1 MPLCYLNHNRLFVSC
16 SPYPFYSLFYLY
28 THHLSNTAYCEY
40 SWHNLTMAIQYSIR
54 RTLLTVFLLTGIYPV
69 SVNAATDDLADDRTI
84 ILGVLDNDEQV
95 DSRATVFTE
104 TDIISVGTGGS
115 VIALRASGS
124 RALFY
129 RFKVTETSLI
139 EILEALVLTI
149 QPDEITIPGQPAKIN
164 ELVIKDDLA
173 ETISISL
180 EANNTTLEQTLDLA
194 AIASGYNIYLEDLQI
209 ILDRCQ

>member
-1 MPLCYLNHNRLFVSC
+1 
-16 SPYPFYSLFYLY
+16 
-28 THHLSNTAYCEY
+28 
-40 SWHNLTMAIQYSIR
+40 MAIQYSIR

-84 ILGVLDNDEQV
+84 ILGVLDNDELV
-95 DSRATVFTE
+95 DSRATAFTE

-124 RALFY
+124 SALFY

-194 AIASGYNIYLEDLQI
+194 AIASGCNIYLEDLQI